1 MSDFIIGATRL
12 RLPLRKLTDR
22 SCNHSARTFRRV
34 RSLQQRA
41 FLEGLNLIRLN
52 GRGMSMSYKRFAA
65 MIATSTVVMF
75 LLIYLNTY
83 ALEHVLFSETRLSMA
98 ILMGAAMAVVM
109 LGFMLAMSPDKRANA
124 GIFAGGAAG
133 RGDLYEIEASELAV
147 DRSEE
152 HTSEL
157 QSLM

>member
-1 MSDFIIGATRL
+1 
-12 RLPLRKLTDR
+12 
-22 SCNHSARTFRRV
+22 
-34 RSLQQRA
+34 
-41 FLEGLNLIRLN
+41 
-52 GRGMSMSYKRFAA
+52 

-109 LGFMLAMSPDKRANA
+109 IGFMFAMYPSKRANA

-147 DRSEE
+147 DRSDSPLFARSP
-152 HTSEL
+152 TRDSPTIKMPPDRKSEV
-157 QSLM
+157 

>member
-1 MSDFIIGATRL
+1 MRISDWSSDVCSSDL
-12 RLPLRKLTDR
+12 
-22 SCNHSARTFRRV
+22 V

-83 ALEHVLFSETRLSMA
+83 ALENVLFSETRLSMA
-98 ILMGAAMAVVM
+98 ILMGAAMAGVM
-109 LGFMLAMSPDKRANA
+109 LGFMFALYPSKRANA
-124 GIFAGGAAG
+124 GIFSRCAAG
-133 RGDLYEIEASELAV
+133 RGAMYE
-147 DRSEE
+147 
-152 HTSEL
+152 
-157 QSLM
+157 

>member
-1 MSDFIIGATRL
+1 MADFIIGSTRL

-83 ALEHVLFSETRLSMA
+83 
-98 ILMGAAMAVVM
+98 
-109 LGFMLAMSPDKRANA
+109 
-124 GIFAGGAAG
+124 
-133 RGDLYEIEASELAV
+133 
-147 DRSEE
+147 RSEE

-157 QSLM
+157 QSLMRISYAVFCLKKKTKDATPT

>member
-1 MSDFIIGATRL
+1 MADFIIGSTRL

-65 MIATSTVVMF
+65 MIATSTVVML
-75 LLIYLNTY
+75 LLIYLNTS
-83 ALEHVLFSETRLSMA
+83 ALEHVLFSETRFSMA
-98 ILMGAAMAVVM
+98 LLMGSALAVFI
-109 LGFMLAMSPDKRANA
+109 LGFSFSMYPIKPPKP
-124 GIFAGGAAG
+124 
-133 RGDLYEIEASELAV
+133 
-147 DRSEE
+147 
-152 HTSEL
+152 
-157 QSLM
+157 